1 MKNCEVKLC
10 EILYKS
16 LMSEKPLRTRFNKID
31 EFIKIYDGTRY
42 LLLDYYERYNVSYDR
57 IRYLIS

>member
-1 MKNCEVKLC
+1 
-10 EILYKS
+10 
-16 LMSEKPLRTRFNKID
+16 MSEKPLRTRFNKID
-31 EFIKIYDGTRY
+31 EFIKIYDGIRY